1 MKLAVCDDDMIF
13 LKQIKKEL
21 EAYYSSL
28 DIGVETFTLATELLE
43 AVEKNPYAY
52 GCVFMD
58 IEMPQMDGMEATRRL
73 KALNQSLPVVF
84 LTSHTDLAMEGYEL
98 DAFRFLAKPL
108 DRKRLHRVLLALE
121 DRNRDGKRLAI
132 WENRRQIFLPLS
144 EILYVKSENIYLLIQ
159 MEGQHHLIR
168 KKLKE
173 LLQEL
178 PALEFVQIHRSYL
191 VNLYHVHS
199 FDGKEIILDSGQ
211 RLPVSKNRQKDFY
224 LQLSRCLSG
233 KAGRI

>member
-73 KALNQSLPVVF
+73 KALNQSLPVV
-84 LTSHTDLAMEGYEL
+84 
-98 DAFRFLAKPL
+98 
-108 DRKRLHRVLLALE
+108 LLL
-121 DRNRDGKRLAI
+121 L
-132 WENRRQIFLPLS
+132 RR
-144 EILYVKSENIYLLIQ
+144 Y
-159 MEGQHHLIR
+159 
-168 KKLKE
+168 
-173 LLQEL
+173 
-178 PALEFVQIHRSYL
+178 SYL
-191 VNLYHVHS
+191 ERIALIYQ
-199 FDGKEIILDSGQ
+199 GKE
-211 RLPVSKNRQKDFY
+211 
-224 LQLSRCLSG
+224 
-233 KAGRI
+233 GRKMK